1 MIFNLDAKKRTT
13 TKKSELNA
21 LRAQGM
27 IPAVLY
33 GKEVDTAS
41 IAIDKGEFQKCYKRS
56 FNELAFYDIKF
67 DGKKYHTIL
76 KDKLVHPVT
85 RDILHIDF
93 MVIQAKA
100 QMEFDIPIKFVGESI
115 GAKEG
120 GFTDYV
126 HRTVTISC
134 RADEIPHELE
144 LDVSDLQIGDSL
156 HVADLPKGTWQ
167 YKDNDDITL
176 VVVHAK
182 RVEEEV
188 AAPEEAAPE
197 EAAEAEAG
205 ETETEEKPE

>member
-1 MIFNLDAKKRTT
+1 MIFNIDAQKRTT

-21 LRAQGM
+21 LREQGK

-41 IAIDKGEFQKCYKRS
+41 IAIDMGEFQKCYKRS
-56 FNELAFYDIKF
+56 FNELAFYDIEL

-85 RDILHIDF
+85 RNILHIDF
-93 MVIQAKA
+93 MVISAKA
-100 QMEFDIPIKFVGESI
+100 QMEFDIPIKFVGESL

-134 RADEIPHELE
+134 RADEAPDELE
-144 LDVSDLQIGDSL
+144 LDVSQLRIGDTL
-156 HVADLPKGTWQ
+156 HVSDLPKGPWQ
-167 YKDNDDITL
+167 YKEHDDVTL

-182 RVEEEV
+182 RAEEV
-188 AAPEEAAPE
+188 AEPEEAAE
-197 EAAEAEAG
+197 EEVTEAEAG
-205 ETETEEKPE
+205 ETETEETAE

>member
-33 GKEVDTAS
+33 GKEVDAAS
-41 IAIDKGEFQKCYKRS
+41 IAIDMGEFQKCYKRS
-56 FNELAFYDIKF
+56 FNELAFYDIKL

-76 KDKLVHPVT
+76 KEKLVHPVT
-85 RDILHIDF
+85 RNILHIDF
-93 MVIQAKA
+93 MVISAKA
-100 QMEFDIPIKFVGESI
+100 QMDFDIPIKFSGEAI

-120 GFTDYV
+120 GFVDYV
-126 HRTVTISC
+126 HRNVTISC
-134 RADEIPHELE
+134 RADQVPDELE

-156 HVADLPKGTWQ
+156 HVSDLPKGVWQ
-167 YKDNDDITL
+167 YKDHDDVTL

-188 AAPEEAAPE
+188 AAAEAAPE
-197 EAAEAEAG
+197 EEAEVEAG
-205 ETETEEKPE
+205 EAETEEKSE